1 MSEKI
6 TVLLPMYNREKF
18 IGACLESLLAQTYP
32 NVRIL
37 VYDDASTD
45 RSVKIVEGFVAKHPT
60 VELLRGTE
68 NKGCGFA
75 RNRLLENCD
84 TRIAAWQDSDD
95 LSNIYRLE
103 EQYKAQKES
112 GAPLVFSNWTYLHK
126 TPRGQEWQQRTPETP
141 DYSNRC
147 FGGSMI
153 EMATAGKLLHDEG
166 IFLGAGDWLW
176 RLAAE
181 KFLDPPVLIKRILY
195 YVRVHNQR
203 ISNMKRNPRYK
214 KEQDISNAAKA
225 AAYKRLENGEW

>member
-1 MSEKI
+1 MSEEI

-18 IGACLESLLAQTYP
+18 IAECLESLLAQTYP
-32 NVRIL
+32 NVSII

-45 RSVKIVEGFVAKHPT
+45 KSVSIVERLMKDNSSIS
-60 VELLRGTE
+60 LLRGTK

-75 RNRLLENCD
+75 RNVLLDNCTTRL
-84 TRIAAWQDSDD
+84 AAWQDSDD

-103 EQYKAQKES
+103 EQVKAQQETN
-112 GAPLVFSNWTYLHK
+112 APLVFSNWTYLHK
-126 TPRGQEWQQRTPETP
+126 TPKGQHWQSRTPETP

-153 EMATAGKLLHDEG
+153 EMATAGQLRHDPG

-176 RLAAE
+176 RKAAE
-181 KFLDPPVLIKRILY
+181 MFLEPPALIKRILY

-203 ISNMKRNPRYK
+203 ISNMKRNPAYK
-214 KEQDISNAAKA
+214 KQQDISNAAKA
-225 AAYKRLENGEW
+225 EAYKRLERGEW